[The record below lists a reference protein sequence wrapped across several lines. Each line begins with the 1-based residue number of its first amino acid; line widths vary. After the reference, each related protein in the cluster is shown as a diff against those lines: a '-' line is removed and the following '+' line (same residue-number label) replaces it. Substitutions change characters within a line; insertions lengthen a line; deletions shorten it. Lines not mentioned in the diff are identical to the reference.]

1 MAKSVTPAFISYSRE
16 DSEFAL
22 RLARSL
28 KSSGA
33 TVWLDKLDISP
44 GLHWDSA
51 VEKALEDCPCVL
63 GILSSVTN
71 KNVMDEVSFA
81 MDEGKSVIPALYRDC
96 RIPFRLRRVQYVDFR
111 TEYESGLRE
120 LVKALGVEERAVP
133 EASKPEQPAPPA
145 KPLDGSSP
153 GKCLSTLQRPAPL

>member
-1 MAKSVTPAFISYSRE
+1 M
-16 DSEFAL
+16 
-22 RLARSL
+22 
-28 KSSGA
+28 
-33 TVWLDKLDISP
+33 
-44 GLHWDSA
+44 
-51 VEKALEDCPCVL
+51 L
-63 GILSSVTN
+63 GILSPSSVTN

-133 EASKPEQPAPPA
+133 EASKQQ
-145 KPLDGSSP
+145 LCL
-153 GKCLSTLQRPAPL
+153 CLSLWRILSTEHCLRRPTSHCANAESDHEHHAITATEQGVDP